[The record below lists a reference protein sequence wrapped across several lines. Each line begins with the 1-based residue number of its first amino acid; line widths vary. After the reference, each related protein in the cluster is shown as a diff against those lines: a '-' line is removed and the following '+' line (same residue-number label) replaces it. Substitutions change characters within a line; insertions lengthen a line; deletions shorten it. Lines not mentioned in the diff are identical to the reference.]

1 QSLFDVFVKTLDG
14 KTVTVQVGEHEE
26 VTSFRK
32 KVQEKTNVE
41 ASQQYLISAE
51 GKKLQDGELLSKYNI
66 KKHFTIYCQWRLGGG

>member
-1 QSLFDVFVKTLDG
+1 QSLFDVFVKTLEG

-41 ASQQYLISAE
+41 ASQQYLLLKGRISRREETARR
-51 GKKLQDGELLSKYNI
+51 GTTQQIQY
-66 KKHFTIYCQWRLGGG
+66 